1 MKPFFRSLLA
11 KYMMIIILAISLVQI
26 GYLFIALFITGVSN
40 TMDSPYTDED
50 TDFEKLE
57 ADWHQEANQIKS
69 ISDNNIAA
77 HFAEWKEQYP
87 DASMFWV
94 DGENK
99 LREQLDVSEELP
111 DQWSSAYTANFIK
124 ERYDNDPFTV
134 IAFLGNNQSNGF
146 IVFEIN
152 REILQPPAQQANER
166 YGVYLLAGMVL
177 LILIFIC
184 ISFLFFRGIRKRLL
198 QLQEAMELRDVDGL
212 PIQIDV
218 KKKDEIGQL
227 EQTFNQMVEELRN
240 SRERE
245 QEEERLRQELIAN
258 LSHDLRT
265 PLTKINAQ
273 TFKLAK
279 KDLPRDSIESMKILK
294 ASVVNIDRLIENLM
308 SYTLLM
314 ASKYKLDLQKTDIIR
329 FTRESIASWYPVFE
343 KEDFDIDANIQHFA
357 NNTWLIDPIWL
368 NRVYDNLFQN
378 VLRHAKHGKYVAIH
392 TESTNLYDAII
403 ISDRG
408 KGMKDDSEQQ
418 GAGIGLSIVDK
429 MVKGMELDWDIN
441 SSDKGTT
448 IKIKRY
454 KKDDSNK
461 TM

>member
-1 MKPFFRSLLA
+1 MKTFFRSLLA

-40 TMDSPYTDED
+40 TMDSPYTEEE
-50 TDFEKLE
+50 TDLEKLE
-57 ADWHQEANQIKS
+57 EAWHQEASHLND
-69 ISDNNIAA
+69 ISSNNIAA
-77 HFAEWKEQYP
+77 HFAKWKDQYP
-87 DASMFWV
+87 DAAMFWV
-94 DGENK
+94 DGQGK
-99 LREQLDVSEELP
+99 LREQLDVSEDLP
-111 DQWSSAYTANFIK
+111 NQWNSSYTAKFIK
-124 ERYDNDPFTV
+124 ERYDDDPFTV
-134 IAFLGNNQSNGF
+134 IAFIGNDQSNGF

-152 REILQPPAQQANER
+152 RAVLQPPAQLANDR
-166 YGVYLLAGMVL
+166 YGVYLLAGIAL
-177 LILIFIC
+177 LILLFIC

-198 QLQEAMELRDVDGL
+198 QLQEAMEIRDVDGL

-227 EQTFNQMVEELRN
+227 EQTFNQMVDELRD

-279 KDLPRDSIESMKILK
+279 KDLPKDAVESLK
-294 ASVVNIDRLIENLM
+294 TLKSSVANIDRLIENLM

-314 ASKYKLDLQKTDIIR
+314 ASKYKLDLQEIDIVR
-329 FTRESIASWYPVFE
+329 FTRECIASWYPVFE
-343 KEDFDIDANIQHFA
+343 KEDFDIEADIQDFE
-357 NNTWLIDPIWL
+357 NNRWLVDPIWL
-368 NRVYDNLFQN
+368 NRIYDNLFQN
-378 VLRHAKHGKYVAIH
+378 VLRHAKHGKYVAIRL
-392 TESTNLYDAII
+392 ESADNYDAIV
-403 ISDRG
+403 ISDHG
-408 KGMKDDSEQQ
+408 KGMIEDSEQQ

-429 MVKGMELDWDIN
+429 MVKGMDLEWDIDSN
-441 SSDKGTT
+441 EQGTT

-454 KKDDSNK
+454 K
-461 TM
+461 